1 MMAIDLDALEAV
13 LAKATPVPWH
23 IKKQRPEV
31 HVHSDSDQNYNSI
44 WGGPF
49 EHPVAAFAHFRPAES
64 KEKWPGGCSIKP
76 EDAAAIITLHN
87 AAPAL
92 IAEHR
97 ALLARMAKLEG
108 ALRGI
113 TGIWKNS
120 MHDDGENAAMM
131 FEQAR
136 AALEPKL

>member
-1 MMAIDLDALEAV
+1 MAIDLDALEAV
-13 LAKATPVPWH
+13 LAKATPGEW
-23 IKKQRPEV
+23 EV
-31 HVHSDSDQNYNSI
+31 EVELRTEVCRATGDELDTVNGYNIDSKYLQIVGCEGILAGPDGEANS
-44 WGGPF
+44 
-49 EHPVAAFAHFRPAES
+49 
-64 KEKWPGGCSIKP
+64 
-76 EDAAAIITLHN
+76 AAIVALHN

-97 ALLARMAKLEG
+97 ALLARVEVLEG